1 MPTSARLPQQPAT
14 VEFQSAF
21 RAQDRGQLGRRVTMT
36 MQEKL
41 QLLGKIGQPHAVA
54 AHAEIVGMGDRA
66 DTAFLVLE
74 GLLARYDQNRIG
86 DRQITALYIPG
97 DTPGACSWM
106 YPAAT
111 GGLEALTDSVLLAVP
126 QDDLYGLL
134 TGNPA
139 AARALWCDLMAESM
153 IMSRWLVNL
162 GRSDAKTRVAHL
174 LCEMACR
181 YGLAPRQGRVV
192 YQLPMTQQH
201 LAETTGLTCVH
212 INRTLKWLE
221 RWGISFRH
229 KTVRIED
236 WDQLVTSAEFD
247 PSYLAP
253 LLAAGDA

>member
-1 MPTSARLPQQPAT
+1 MPKPAQLPQQPAT
-14 VEFQSAF
+14 VQIESAF
-21 RAQDRGQLGRRVTMT
+21 RAWDRGQLARRVTMT

-41 QLLGKIGQPHAVA
+41 QLLGQVGQVEDVS
-54 AHAEIVGMGDRA
+54 AHAEIVAMGERA
-66 DTAFLVLE
+66 DTAFLVLD
-74 GLLARYDQNRIG
+74 GLLARYDQNRTG

-106 YPAAT
+106 YPAAS
-111 GGLEALTDSVLLAVP
+111 GGLEALTDSLMLAVP
-126 QDDLYGLL
+126 QDRLYRLL
-134 TGNPA
+134 TDNPS

-181 YGLAPRQGRVV
+181 YGLAPRPGRLV

-236 WDQLVTSAEFD
+236 WGQLVTSAEFD

-253 LLAAGDA
+253 LLTADNA